1 MYVFLVHVH
10 FTFLPAHPHK
20 FHDKLS
26 FNCDFW
32 WLTLMYSPTS
42 NTCSPQLPPHKKKGI
57 VLEEGAESFALMLQ
71 SLCAH
76 VLVPAEVGW

>member
-1 MYVFLVHVH
+1 
-10 FTFLPAHPHK
+10 
-20 FHDKLS
+20 
-26 FNCDFW
+26 
-32 WLTLMYSPTS
+32 MYSPTS